1 MRKIL
6 NLLLTFTLILSFHV
20 VFAQQKFEKEYRIE
34 AAEVPLSARQF
45 VDSLDFGRRVRWYRE
60 LSQQGES
67 IEAKSKR
74 EGQKY
79 SVEFGLS
86 GELQDVEIETAWR
99 DLPEVL
105 QENIEQNL
113 NAEFERFKIRKVQR
127 QLTGKSKAIL
137 NYLRQPGD
145 GGDLTTKYELVLK
158 GRKGG
163 ETDEFEYTFSVDGKL
178 EKRAKMD
185 FRNTDNLEY

>member
-1 MRKIL
+1 MK
-6 NLLLTFTLILSFHV
+6 LLVISNFLLFFLCISPLI
-20 VFAQQKFEKEYRIE
+20 AQQKFEKEYRIE
-34 AAEVPLSARQF
+34 AADVPLVARQF

-60 LSQQGES
+60 VSQQGES

-86 GELQDVEIETAWR
+86 GDLQDVEIEIAWR
-99 DLPEVL
+99 DLPEAL
-105 QENIEQNL
+105 RKNIEQSL
-113 NAEFERFKIRKVQR
+113 KAEFDRFKIRKVQR
-127 QLTGKSKAIL
+127 QFTGKSKDIL
-137 NYLRQPGD
+137 NQLRQPDG

-163 ETDEFEYTFSVDGKL
+163 ETNQFEYTFSADGKL
-178 EKRAKMD
+178 EKRAKMV